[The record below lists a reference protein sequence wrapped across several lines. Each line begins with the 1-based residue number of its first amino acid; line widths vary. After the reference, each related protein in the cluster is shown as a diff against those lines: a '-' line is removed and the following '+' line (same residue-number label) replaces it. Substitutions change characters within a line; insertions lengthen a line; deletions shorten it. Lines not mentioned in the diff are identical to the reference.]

1 MTMPDTPSA
10 EPPQDS
16 PSAEPPQDSP
26 PAEPPQDSPPA
37 EPPQDSPPAE
47 PPQDS
52 PPAEPPNSV
61 SPPPES
67 GGGIL
72 GFVKAHMMITA
83 IVGVA
88 AVAIVV
94 VIVVFSTGLVGSGGG
109 GGGGGRPADYILKD
123 STFVAVVNVAAILDS
138 VEIPAQ
144 LWDLGDSDHD
154 DPEEW
159 KDRWREG
166 FSDDLYIP
174 RMIRDD
180 ITLDDIQYGVF
191 QEDADGSDLEWLFIG
206 SFSFE
211 DIRDALEDED
221 LEDGKYRD
229 FEVWDD
235 RDIALLEDQ
244 GAIISDQS
252 LVEDVLKALDT
263 GRGSI
268 SQGEPAALKRALDK
282 AGDGLVIR
290 GTTNCESGGFFFRTS
305 LRGCAA
311 AVVVVKGG
319 DADTTEV
326 TGVYVFGNE
335 RRAESGMEDL
345 EEAIESQDAYDAD
358 LEAIET
364 DGDLVT
370 YKVIIHEQ

>member
-1 MTMPDTPSA
+1 MTTPDTPPVV
-10 EPPQDS
+10 PPQDT
-16 PSAEPPQDSP
+16 
-26 PAEPPQDSPPA
+26 
-37 EPPQDSPPAE
+37 PPAE

-61 SPPPES
+61 PPPPPES

-83 IVGVA
+83 IVGV
-88 AVAIVV
+88 VAIAIVVVIVV

-109 GGGGGRPADYILKD
+109 GGGGGGGQQDYILED
-123 STFVAVVNVAAILDS
+123 SSYVTVVNVAAILDS

-159 KDRWREG
+159 KDQWREE
-166 FSDDLYIP
+166 FSDDDLYIP
-174 RMIRDD
+174 QMIRDD

-191 QEDADGSDLEWLFIG
+191 QEDADGRDLGWLLIG

-229 FEVWDD
+229 FEVWGD
-235 RDIALLEDQ
+235 RRIALLEDQ
-244 GAIISDQS
+244 GAIILDQS

-268 SQGEPAALKRALDK
+268 SQGEPGDLKRALDK
-282 AGDGLVIR
+282 AGDGLLIQ

-326 TGVYVFGNE
+326 TGVYVFGSE
-335 RRAESGMEDL
+335 RRAESGMDDL
-345 EEAIESQDAYDAD
+345 EDAIESQDDYDAD

>member
-1 MTMPDTPSA
+1 MTTPDTPSV
-10 EPPQDS
+10 EPPQDTH
-16 PSAEPPQDSP
+16 
-26 PAEPPQDSPPA
+26 
-37 EPPQDSPPAE
+37 PAE

-61 SPPPES
+61 PPPPPES

-83 IVGVA
+83 IVGV
-88 AVAIVV
+88 VAIAIVVVIVV

-109 GGGGGRPADYILKD
+109 GGGGGGGQQDYILED
-123 STFVAVVNVAAILDS
+123 SSYVTVVNVAAILDS

-159 KDRWREG
+159 KDQWREG
-166 FSDDLYIP
+166 FSDDDLYIP

-191 QEDADGSDLEWLFIG
+191 QEDADGRDLGWLLIG

-229 FEVWDD
+229 FEVWGD
-235 RDIALLEDQ
+235 RRIALLEDQ
-244 GAIISDQS
+244 GAIILDQS

-268 SQGEPAALKRALDK
+268 SQGEPGDLKR
-282 AGDGLVIR
+282 GL
-290 GTTNCESGGFFFRTS
+290 G
-305 LRGCAA
+305 
-311 AVVVVKGG
+311 
-319 DADTTEV
+319 
-326 TGVYVFGNE
+326 
-335 RRAESGMEDL
+335 
-345 EEAIESQDAYDAD
+345 
-358 LEAIET
+358 
-364 DGDLVT
+364 
-370 YKVIIHEQ
+370 